1 MLKSSYGKKKMDLES
16 LSNPFTMFSTLLGGA
31 GKKSHE
37 GKTRLALLHAEG
49 GINTGRSGGGGLFG
63 GGGGI
68 GSDTMVEAI
77 RKIAKDAD
85 IKAVVMRVDS
95 PGGSALASDLILE
108 ELKKIGKPVIVSMGD
123 VAASGGY
130 YISMSADKIFAEPG
144 TLTGSIGV
152 ISIKPALE
160 GLYKKVGINTEIIA
174 RGKNSG
180 IMGDRPWTD
189 GERAAWLKVSSEIY
203 RQFTTKAA
211 AGRKIDLDKLTKEL
225 AGGRVWTGRQAKER
239 GLVDELGTLIDALD
253 YTKRLVKLEGKVD
266 IESFP
271 KSTNPLDALF
281 GMENDGPADARL
293 LLGMVMPTELRDAAA
308 RALWLARTAG
318 KEPTLLALPFTVRI
332 K

>member
-1 MLKSSYGKKKMDLES
+1 
-16 LSNPFTMFSTLLGGA
+16 
-31 GKKSHE
+31 
-37 GKTRLALLHAEG
+37 
-49 GINTGRSGGGGLFG
+49 
-63 GGGGI
+63 
-68 GSDTMVEAI
+68 
-77 RKIAKDAD
+77 
-85 IKAVVMRVDS
+85 
-95 PGGSALASDLILE
+95 
-108 ELKKIGKPVIVSMGD
+108 
-123 VAASGGY
+123 
-130 YISMSADKIFAEPG
+130 
-144 TLTGSIGV
+144 
-152 ISIKPALE
+152 
-160 GLYKKVGINTEIIA
+160 
-174 RGKNSG
+174 
-180 IMGDRPWTD
+180 MGDRPWTD